1 MKKKDIFIGRQPA
14 LEILKSDQT
23 VEKIMLQKGASGPEI
38 DEIKKI
44 CEDKRIAIQTVPK
57 DKIAYLL
64 FPVYQHDR
72 PKHQGVVGLY
82 GEVQYFKLDDVY
94 HKVLERGD
102 LALFMVL
109 DGVTDVRNFGAIA
122 RTAEAMG
129 VHAIVIPEKGIAQ
142 VNAETVKASAGAIH
156 HIPIC
161 REKDL
166 REVYKYFQLNGIQI
180 AASSLKAEK
189 KIDAVDFTLPTA
201 IVMGSEGRGISPM
214 SSDYAN
220 QLFLI
225 PMKGSINSLNVSVSA
240 GMILYEVDKQR
251 SANNEV

>member
-14 LEILKSDQT
+14 LEVLRGDKA
-23 VEKIMLQKGASGPEI
+23 VEKILLQKGASGPEI

-44 CEDKRIAIQTVPK
+44 CSDKRIAVQTVPK
-57 DKIAYLL
+57 DKIAYML
-64 FPVYQHDR
+64 FPVYQHNR
-72 PKHQGVVGLY
+72 PNHQGVVGLY

-94 HKVLERGD
+94 NQILEKGQ

-129 VHAIVIPEKGIAQ
+129 VQAIVVPEKGIAQ
-142 VNAETVKASAGAIH
+142 VNSEAVKASAGAIH

-166 REVYKYFQLNGIQI
+166 REVYKYLKLNGIQVV
-180 AASSLKAEK
+180 ASSLKAEK
-189 KIDAVDFTLPTA
+189 HIDSIDFTLPTA
-201 IVMGSEGRGISPM
+201 IVMGSEGRGISTM
-214 SSDYAN
+214 SQDYADE
-220 QLFLI
+220 LFLI
-225 PMKGSINSLNVSVSA
+225 PMSGSINSLNVSVSA
-240 GMILYEVDKQR
+240 GMILYEASKQR
-251 SANNEV
+251 KSV